1 MRQAV
6 PDEPQRSREPQVPQV
21 PQVRRESQVSQGPY
35 GVVIAPDK
43 FKGSLTAPDVAV
55 HLARG
60 LAAAVPGV
68 RTEEIPVADGGDGT
82 VDAAVAAGYRRVE
95 RRVSGPIGEPVTAAF
110 ALSGP
115 GDVAVVEAAQ
125 ACGLSRLPGG
135 RLRPLTAT
143 SYGVGELIAAAVDA
157 GARQIVLGLGGSATT
172 DGGAGLI
179 AALGARLLA
188 ASGEPILPGGAALA
202 GLGTL
207 DLSGLRDLSGVA
219 VLLASD
225 VDNPLLGP
233 DGAAAVYGPQKG
245 ASAADIRVLEDGLA
259 RWADAAEAALGRGF
273 RDRAG
278 AGAGDGW
285 NPAGTGAADGGWNAA
300 RPGAGGG
307 GREPAAEVPEERGL
321 FRDRAGAGAAGGLGF
336 AALAFLGARM
346 RPGIE
351 VVLDLVSFRERV
363 AGASLVITG
372 EGSLDA
378 QTLRG
383 KAPAGVAAAARAASP
398 GTPVVAVA
406 GSCSL
411 DEESLA
417 GAGLAGAYALTSL
430 EPDVPTS
437 MANAGP
443 LLEKLAA
450 QVAADWLP
458 PTR

>member
-1 MRQAV
+1 M
-6 PDEPQRSREPQVPQV
+6 
-21 PQVRRESQVSQGPY
+21 
-35 GVVIAPDK
+35 VIAPDK
-43 FKGSLTAPDVAV
+43 FKGSLAAPDVAA

-60 LAAAVPGV
+60 LAAAVPGI
-68 RTEEIPVADGGDGT
+68 RTDEIPIADGGDGT

-95 RRVSGPIGEPVTAAF
+95 RRVSGPTGEPVTAAF
-110 ALSGP
+110 AISSP

-135 RLRPLTAT
+135 QLRPLTAT
-143 SYGVGELIAAAVDA
+143 SYGVGELIAAALDA
-157 GARQIVLGLGGSATT
+157 GAWHIVLGLGGSATT

-179 AALGARLLA
+179 AALGARLLDA
-188 ASGEPILPGGAALA
+188 AGQPVPPGGAALG
-202 GLGTL
+202 GLRML
-207 DLSGLRDLSGVA
+207 DLSGLRDLSRVD

-233 DGAAAVYGPQKG
+233 DGAATVYGPQKG
-245 ASAADIRVLEDGLA
+245 ASAADIPVLESGLA
-259 RWADAAEAALGRGF
+259 RWADMAEAALDRGF
-273 RDRAG
+273 RAQ
-278 AGAGDGW
+278 
-285 NPAGTGAADGGWNAA
+285 AGTGAAGDGQQA
-300 RPGAGGG
+300 GAELPA
-307 GREPAAEVPEERGL
+307 GR
-321 FRDRAGAGAAGGLGF
+321 FHDWAGAGAAGGLGF
-336 AALAFLGARM
+336 AALAFLGARV

-351 VVLDLVSFRERV
+351 VVLELVSFSERV

-383 KAPAGVAAAARAASP
+383 KAPAGVASAARAASP

-417 GAGLAGAYALTSL
+417 GAGLSAAYALTSL
-430 EPDVPTS
+430 EPDVRSS

-443 LLEKLAA
+443 LLERLAA
-450 QVAADWLP
+450 RVAADWLP
-458 PTR
+458 RPGKPGVGSVLGEQGSRTIPPPPGGTHRHGSSST